1 MLRTNVAHQGMRSPS
16 GSVSAASDGGDD
28 KYGAKSIGK
37 VTKAADKYAFNFFRW
52 LATRSGIEKLAV
64 MLFIIMLVRLP
75 PPPARRAR
83 ARARGRRPG
92 RARPGAG

>member
-1 MLRTNVAHQGMRSPS
+1 MLRTNVAHQGMRSPN

-37 VTKAADKYAFNFFRW
+37 VTKAADTAAFNFFRW

-64 MLFIIMLVRLP
+64 MLFLIMLVRLP
-75 PPPARRAR
+75 PPPPRRAPSPP
-83 ARARGRRPG
+83 PG
-92 RARPGAG
+92 RARPGPG